1 MLCIDHA
8 AVGKNGL
15 YDASMEIQEVYHCD
29 KSMLVATNTVFVAT
43 KLCKY
48 NFFIATRVLLR
59 QTYFCRAKEV
69 FCRDKHIFVATKMI
83 LVAAPANDSSLVTE
97 GCIVSDDSSF
107 VSW

>member
-48 NFFIATRVLLR
+48 NF
-59 QTYFCRAKEV
+59 
-69 FCRDKHIFVATKMI
+69 CRDKSFVAPNV
-83 LVAAPANDSSLVTE
+83 LLSRQRSVLS
-97 GCIVSDDSSF
+97 
-107 VSW
+107 